1 MDTLPFMKTLP
12 KVELHDHLDGG
23 LRPSTVV
30 ELAAEYDVP
39 LPSKN
44 PGELEAWFHRGA
56 ERKNL
61 PLYLEGFSTTC
72 SVMQTEASLERV
84 AREAIEDLAADGVV
98 YAEIRFAPILHTERG
113 LDLERVMSSVLRG
126 LESGRRATG
135 TRYGVIVCALRNMD
149 VRLSLEA
156 AELAVAFRNRGVVG
170 FDIAGDESG
179 HPPKRHLDAFQY
191 IRNHNF
197 NITIHAGEA
206 FGPESIWQAI
216 QICGAQRIGHGTRLI
231 EDMDASGGVK
241 AGTLA
246 SFVRDR
252 RLPLECCLSSN
263 VQTGAA
269 ASIEEHPFRVF
280 YRNNFRVAICTD
292 NRLMSGTTSSREMD
306 LAARAF
312 GLQLAD
318 IEKLTI
324 NAMKSAFIGYDDRVE
339 LIYGSIKPGYA
350 RARAMADRPLS

>member
-1 MDTLPFMKTLP
+1 
-12 KVELHDHLDGG
+12 
-23 LRPSTVV
+23 
-30 ELAAEYDVP
+30 
-39 LPSKN
+39 
-44 PGELEAWFHRGA
+44 
-56 ERKNL
+56 
-61 PLYLEGFSTTC
+61 
-72 SVMQTEASLERV
+72 
-84 AREAIEDLAADGVV
+84 
-98 YAEIRFAPILHTERG
+98 
-113 LDLERVMSSVLRG
+113 MSSVLRG
-126 LESGRRATG
+126 LEAGRRATG
-135 TRYGVIVCALRNMD
+135 TRFGVIVCALRNMD
-149 VRLSLEA
+149 ARLSLEA

-170 FDIAGDESG
+170 FDIAGDEYG

-231 EDMDASGGVK
+231 EDMESSGGVK

-269 ASIEEHPFRVF
+269 ASIREHPFGVF
-280 YRNNFRVAICTD
+280 YRNNFRVALCTD

-306 LAARAF
+306 LATKAF

-318 IEKLTI
+318 LEKLTI

-350 RARAMADRPLS
+350 RARAIPERPLN